1 MTDDQKI
8 EILSVGF
15 AICVDGM
22 SLSERL
28 ACGSCFIVVL
38 DMNDQFEAKT
48 VRQVG
53 GQSLPAVESMDRSC
67 A

>member
-1 MTDDQKI
+1 MRDDQKI

-15 AICVDGM
+15 AICVDGI

-28 ACGSCFIVVL
+28 AWSSCFLVVL
-38 DMNDQFEAKT
+38 DMIDQFEAKSF
-48 VRQVG
+48 RQVG